1 MWPDNETDI
10 DLLDFKYMVNAVTS
24 IVKTPSLLLATIGV
38 FGDWDSGKS
47 FPIKMVQKELEQ
59 EEGILCLTFNGWSF
73 EGYDV
78 MMTPKPL

>member
-24 IVKTPSLLLATIGV
+24 IVKTPSLLPATIGV

-47 FPIKMVQKELEQ
+47 CLIKMVQKELEQ
-59 EEGILCLTFNGWSF
+59 EEGILCLT
-73 EGYDV
+73 
-78 MMTPKPL
+78 